1 MEEEP
6 EEENSNPS
14 TTSSKTSFRDS
25 MKYDVIKAYEEQFEK
40 NLLRNAKEQ
49 NKAAQRDND
58 NQR

>member
-1 MEEEP
+1 
-6 EEENSNPS
+6 
-14 TTSSKTSFRDS
+14 

-49 NKAAQRDND
+49 NKAAQRDNE